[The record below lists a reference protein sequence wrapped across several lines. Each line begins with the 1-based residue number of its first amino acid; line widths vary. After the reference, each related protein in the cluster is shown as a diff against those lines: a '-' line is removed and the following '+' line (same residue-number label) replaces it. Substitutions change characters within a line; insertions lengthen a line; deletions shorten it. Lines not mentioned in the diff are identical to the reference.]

1 MTTKNEKIIIDSPKE
16 PIEMSGS
23 EAMVRSLVAEG
34 VDTIFGYPGG
44 AIMPIY
50 DALYDFGHHVKH
62 VLVRHEQGAVHAAQ
76 GYARVSGKVGVCF
89 ATSGPGATNLITGIA
104 DAMIDSTPIVCITG
118 QVTSGLLGTDA
129 FQESDVIGIS
139 MPVTKWNYQITNP
152 EEIPEA
158 IAKAFYIA
166 ATGRPGPVLIDITK
180 DAQFGK
186 LNFSYE
192 KCTKIRSYV
201 PEFPTDKK
209 LLKKAADLINE
220 AKKPYLIYG
229 QGILLSGAE
238 KELLSFIEKTGIPAA
253 STLLGISALQSD
265 HPLNMGML
273 GMHGNYAPN
282 IKTNECDVLIAIGMR
297 FDDRVTGN
305 INTYAKQAKVIHIE
319 IDPAEI
325 DKNIKTDV
333 AILGDAKHS
342 IRLLNTLVEEK
353 KHTLWVN
360 EFLQAKQKEHDKVIV
375 NDLTPTKPGLTMGE
389 VVRLSTNLTDNKAV
403 IVTDVGQNQMAAARY
418 ARFNQS
424 RSWVTSGGLGTMG
437 FGLPAAMG
445 AKFGAPEKEVIL
457 FVGDGGIQMTIQ
469 ELGTISQENLP
480 VKIVILNNDFL
491 GMVRQWQE
499 LFFEKRYS
507 FTEIT
512 SPDFVKLAEAYGI
525 PGASVSD
532 RKDLETAMRE
542 MINAKGPYLLEVKIE
557 QEDNIFP
564 MVPAGGTVSRCLLS
578 AEEL

>member
-1 MTTKNEKIIIDSPKE
+1 MTPKNEKLKNSPKE
-16 PIEMSGS
+16 PIEIKGS

-50 DALYDFGHHVKH
+50 DALYDYGHAVNHI
-62 VLVRHEQGAVHAAQ
+62 LVRHEQGAVHAAQ

-139 MPVTKWNYQITNP
+139 MPVTKWNYQITRA

-158 IAKAFYIA
+158 IARAFYIA
-166 ATGRPGPVLIDITK
+166 STGRPGPVLLDITK

-186 LNFSYE
+186 LDFVYK

-201 PEFPTDKK
+201 PEFPTNKQHIK
-209 LLKKAADLINE
+209 NAADLINE
-220 AKKPYLIYG
+220 AKKPFLIFG

-238 KELLSFIEKTGIPAA
+238 KELQQFIEKTGIPAA
-253 STLLGISALQSD
+253 STLLGISALKSD

-282 IKTNECDVLIAIGMR
+282 IKTNECDLLIAVGMR

-319 IDPAEI
+319 IDAAEI

-333 AILGDAKHS
+333 AILGDAKHTL
-342 IRLLNTLVEEK
+342 RLLSTLVNERN
-353 KHTLWVN
+353 HTAWVS
-360 EFLQAKQKEHDKVIV
+360 EFLQARKKEEEKVIV

-389 VVRLSTNLTDNKAV
+389 VVRMSTNLTDNKAV

-424 RSWVTSGGLGTMG
+424 RLWVTSGGLGTMG

-445 AKFGAPEKEVIL
+445 AKMGAPDKEVIL
-457 FVGDGGIQMTIQ
+457 FAGDGGIQMTIQ
-469 ELGTISQENLP
+469 ELGTIAQEKLA
-480 VKIVILNNDFL
+480 VKIIILNNDFL

-507 FTEIT
+507 FTEIN
-512 SPDFVKLAEAYGI
+512 SPDFVKLSEAYGI
-525 PGASVSD
+525 PAAVVSD
-532 RKDLETAMRE
+532 RKDLAPAMKAMLET
-542 MINAKGPYLLEVKIE
+542 NGPYLLEVKIE

-564 MVPAGGTVSRCLLS
+564 MVPAGATVSNCLLGS
-578 AEEL
+578 DEL

>member
-1 MTTKNEKIIIDSPKE
+1 MTTKNEKIKNSAIE
-16 PIEMSGS
+16 TIEMSGS

-50 DALYDFGHHVKH
+50 DALYDFGHAVKH

-104 DAMIDSTPIVCITG
+104 DAMIDSTPLVCVTG

-139 MPVTKWNYQITNP
+139 MPVTKWNYQITSP
-152 EEIPEA
+152 DEIPEA

-166 ATGRPGPVLIDITK
+166 STGRPGPVLLDITK

-186 LNFSYE
+186 LQFAYE

-209 LLKKAADLINE
+209 HLKKAADLINA

-238 KELLSFIEKTGIPAA
+238 KELLHFIEKTGIPAA
-253 STLLGISALQSD
+253 STLLGISALDSD

-325 DKNIKTDV
+325 DKNIKTEV
-333 AILGDAKHS
+333 AILGDAKHTL
-342 IRLLNTLVEEK
+342 RLLTTLVNEK
-353 KHTLWVN
+353 KHTEWVN
-360 EFLQAKQKEHDKVIV
+360 EFLQARQKEHDKVIV
-375 NDLTPTKPGLTMGE
+375 NDLTPSKPGLTMGE
-389 VVRLSTNLTDNKAV
+389 VVRLSTDLTDNKAV

-418 ARFNQS
+418 ARFKQS

-437 FGLPAAMG
+437 FGLPAAIG
-445 AKFGAPEKEVIL
+445 SKFGAPDKEVIL
-457 FVGDGGIQMTIQ
+457 FAGDGGIQMTVQ

-512 SPDFVKLAEAYGI
+512 SPDFVKLAAAYGI
-525 PGASVSD
+525 PGATVSD
-532 RKDLETAMRE
+532 RKDLEAAMKT
-542 MINAKGPYLLEVKIE
+542 MIEAKGPYLLEVKIE

-564 MVPAGGTVSRCLLS
+564 MIPAGATVSRCLLGS
-578 AEEL
+578 DEL

>member
-1 MTTKNEKIIIDSPKE
+1 MTTKNVKIINSSNE
-16 PIEMSGS
+16 PVEMTGS

-34 VDTIFGYPGG
+34 VTTIFGYPGG

-50 DALYDFGHHVKH
+50 DALYDFGHAVKH

-104 DAMIDSTPIVCITG
+104 DAMIDSTPLVCVTG

-139 MPVTKWNYQITNP
+139 MPVTKWNYQITSP
-152 EEIPEA
+152 EEIPEMV
-158 IAKAFYIA
+158 AKAFYIA
-166 ATGRPGPVLIDITK
+166 STGRPGPVLLDITK

-186 LNFSYE
+186 LNFAYE
-192 KCTKIRSYV
+192 KCTRIRSYV

-209 LLKKAADLINE
+209 HVKKAAELINS
-220 AKKPYLIYG
+220 AKKPYIIYG

-238 KELLSFIEKTGIPAA
+238 KELLNFIEKTGIPAA
-253 STLLGISALQSD
+253 STLLGISALPSD

-305 INTYAKQAKVIHIE
+305 IHTYAKQAKVIHIE
-319 IDPAEI
+319 IDPAEV
-325 DKNIKTDV
+325 DKNIKTEV
-333 AILGDAKHS
+333 AIVGDAKHTL
-342 IRLLNTLVEEK
+342 RLLSKLVEAKQHPE
-353 KHTLWVN
+353 WVN
-360 EFLQAKQKEHDKVIV
+360 EFLQARKKEEEKVII
-375 NDLTPTKPGLTMGE
+375 NDLHPTKPGLTMGE

-437 FGLPAAMG
+437 FGLPASIG

-457 FVGDGGIQMTIQ
+457 FAGDGGIQMTMQ
-469 ELGTISQENLP
+469 ELGTIAQEKLP

-512 SPDFVKLAEAYGI
+512 SPDFVKLAAAYGI
-525 PGASVSD
+525 PGATVSE
-532 RKDLETAMRE
+532 RSELEPAMKT
-542 MINAKGPYLLEVKIE
+542 MIDAKGPYLLEVKIE

-564 MVPAGGTVSRCLLS
+564 MVPAGATVSRCLLGS
-578 AEEL
+578 DEL

>member
-1 MTTKNEKIIIDSPKE
+1 MTTKNEKIKNSPAE
-16 PIEMSGS
+16 PVEMTGS

-50 DALYDFGHHVKH
+50 DALYDFAHAVKH
-62 VLVRHEQGAVHAAQ
+62 ILVRHEQGAVHAAQ

-104 DAMIDSTPIVCITG
+104 DAMIDSTPLVCVTG

-139 MPVTKWNYQITNP
+139 MPITKWNYQITSA

-166 ATGRPGPVLIDITK
+166 STGRPGPVLLDITK

-186 LNFSYE
+186 LKFAYK

-209 LLKKAADLINE
+209 RLKSAADLINA
-220 AKKPYLIYG
+220 AKKPYLIFG

-238 KELLSFIEKTGIPAA
+238 KELRSFIEKTGIPAA
-253 STLLGISALQSD
+253 TTLLGISALETD
-265 HPLNMGML
+265 HPLHMGML

-282 IKTNECDVLIAIGMR
+282 IQTNECDVLIAVGMR

-305 INTYAKQAKVIHIE
+305 IHTYAKQAKVIHIE

-325 DKNIKTDV
+325 DKNIKTEV
-333 AILGDAKHS
+333 AILGDAKHTL
-342 IRLLNTLVEEK
+342 RLLTKLVEEN
-353 KHTLWVN
+353 KHTEWVN
-360 EFLQAKQKEHDKVIV
+360 EFLRARQKEEDKVIV
-375 NDLTPTKPGLTMGE
+375 NDLAPTKPGLTMGE
-389 VVRLSTNLTDNKAV
+389 VVRLSTNLTDNKAI

-418 ARFNQS
+418 ARFGQS
-424 RSWVTSGGLGTMG
+424 RTWVTSGGLGTMG
-437 FGLPAAMG
+437 FGLPAAIG

-469 ELGTISQENLP
+469 ELGTISQEKLP

-512 SPDFVKLAEAYGI
+512 SPDFVKLADSYGI
-525 PGASVSD
+525 PGAKVSD
-532 RKDLETAMRE
+532 RKDLEAAMKA
-542 MINAKGPYLLEVKIE
+542 MIDAKGPYLLEVKIE

-564 MVPAGGTVSRCLLS
+564 MIPAGATVSRCLLGS
-578 AEEL
+578 DEL

>member
-1 MTTKNEKIIIDSPKE
+1 MTTKKE
-16 PIEMSGS
+16 IKSRTKETIEITGS
-23 EAMVRSLVAEG
+23 EAMIRSLVAEG

-50 DALYDFGHHVKH
+50 DALYDFGHHIKH

-104 DAMIDSTPIVCITG
+104 DAMIDSTPLVCVTG

-139 MPVTKWNYQITNP
+139 MPVTKWNYQITSP
-152 EEIPEA
+152 DEIPEA
-158 IAKAFYIA
+158 MAKAFYIA
-166 ATGRPGPVLIDITK
+166 STGRPGPVLLDITK

-186 LNFSYE
+186 LQFAYE

-209 LLKKAADLINE
+209 HLKKAADLINA

-229 QGILLSGAE
+229 QGVLLSGAE

-253 STLLGISALQSD
+253 STLLGISALDSD

-297 FDDRVTGN
+297 FDDRVTGS
-305 INTYAKQAKVIHIE
+305 ISTYAKQAKVIHIE

-325 DKNIKTDV
+325 DKNIKTEV
-333 AILGDAKHS
+333 AILGDAKHTL
-342 IRLLNTLVEEK
+342 RLLTTLLEEK
-353 KHTLWVN
+353 EHTDWVN
-360 EFLQAKQKEHDKVIV
+360 EFLVARKKEEEKVIV
-375 NDLTPTKPGLTMGE
+375 NDLTPSKPGMTMGE

-418 ARFNQS
+418 ARFSQS
-424 RSWVTSGGLGTMG
+424 RLWVTSGGLGTMG
-437 FGLPAAMG
+437 FGLPAAIG

-457 FVGDGGIQMTIQ
+457 FAGDGGIQMTVQ
-469 ELGTISQENLP
+469 ELGTISQEKLP
-480 VKIVILNNDFL
+480 VKMVILNNDFL

-512 SPDFVKLAEAYGI
+512 SPDFVKLADAYGI
-525 PGASVSD
+525 PAATVTD
-532 RKDLETAMRE
+532 RKDLEAAMKN
-542 MINAKGPYLLEVKIE
+542 MIDCKGPYLLEVKIE

-564 MVPAGGTVSRCLLS
+564 MIPAGASVSRCLLGTD
-578 AEEL
+578 EL